1 MGLGTHLMPARLREG
16 SPLLGPAIAQGWLDG
31 GNIPTLPFSL
41 TEALTTVQATVGA
54 WAMTGCRTLMLGG
67 DHTMTLGAL
76 RALARQHGPLGLLH
90 LDAHPDA
97 ASGAAWGTP
106 IHHGTWLRQALE
118 EDLLDPERLVQV
130 GLRAPRFDD
139 EELAF
144 LQSAGVRMW
153 TPGDLRDER
162 LASQLRKDLSGVGQ
176 GPAYLSIDLDALD
189 PVLVPAVAEPVP
201 GGLSLEEALHLIHAT
216 QRWPQPWVGADVME
230 LAPTLEGAEASARVA
245 VHLALHLLV

>member
-1 MGLGTHLMPARLREG
+1 MPARLREG
-16 SPLLGPAIAQGWLDG
+16 RPELGSASAQGWLDG

-41 TEALTTVQATVGA
+41 IEALDTVQATVGA
-54 WAMTGCRTLMLGG
+54 WAMTGCQTLMLGG

-97 ASGAAWGTP
+97 ADGAAWGTT

-118 EDLLDPERLVQV
+118 EDLVDPERTVQV

-144 LQSAGVRMW
+144 LQGAGVRMW
-153 TPGDLRDER
+153 TPDDLRDDR
-162 LASQLRKDLSGVGQ
+162 LASQLRKDIAGVGQ
-176 GPAYLSIDLDALD
+176 GPAYFSLDLDALD
-189 PVLVPAVAEPVP
+189 PILVPAVAEPVP
-201 GGLSLEEALHLIHAT
+201 GGLTLTETLKLIQAT
-216 QRWPQPWVGADVME
+216 QRWAAPWVGADVME

-245 VHLALHLLV
+245 THLALHLLA